1 MLTVEVDRYIQKNK
15 LITPNSKIMI
25 GVSGG
30 PDSMA
35 LLHYLLSK
43 REQFKLNLI
52 AVTIEHGLRGEE
64 SIRDLDYVQ
73 AFCEQNNLQFEARRI
88 DVKSYQATHKL
99 GTQEASRILRYQA
112 LDQLMKKHQANYL
125 ALAHH
130 ADDQVETVFMR
141 LTRGT
146 QLDSLQGIKNKRPF
160 STGELIRPFLSIT
173 KDAIEDYCC
182 QHGIIPRRDQSNE
195 QDVYT
200 RNYFRLHVLP
210 LLEAKNPNLSDTI
223 MHMTKNIADDSLY
236 LMAQAKNL
244 SKELLNYS
252 DHPKKVTVR
261 INDLKMHPLALQRRL
276 FHLILEYLYEDLPDQ
291 LNYRHETQFF
301 DLINSDRANAS
312 IDLPMRLKMI
322 KSYQLLVFYF
332 EGKERLSYDV
342 SVVIPGRTFLPNNGE
357 VITEIVEQIESATV
371 NDSVFY
377 LPVKN
382 NHSPALT
389 IRPRLPGDRIYLAH
403 IKGRKKVNRIFID
416 KKIPLAK
423 RDQWPILVC
432 DKRDVLWVIGLEKSD
447 HQTQEQ
453 DLRYIKITHQ
463 LS

>member
-1 MLTVEVDRYIQKNK
+1 MLTTEVDRYIQRNK
-15 LITPNSKIMI
+15 LIIPNSKIMV

-35 LLHYLLSK
+35 LLHYLLAK
-43 REQFKLNLI
+43 REQFKLDLI

-64 SIRDLDYVQ
+64 SIGDLDYVQ
-73 AFCEQNNLQFEARRI
+73 DFCEQNNLQFEARRI
-88 DVKSYQATHKL
+88 DVKSYQEMHKL

-112 LDQLMKKHQANYL
+112 LDKLMRKHQANYL
-125 ALAHH
+125 ALGHH

-160 STGELIRPFLSIT
+160 SIGELIRPFLSVT
-173 KDAIEDYCC
+173 KEAIEDYCC

-223 MHMTKNIADDSLY
+223 MHMTENIADDSQY
-236 LMAQAKNL
+236 LMDQAKNL

-276 FHLILEYLYEDLPDQ
+276 FHLILDYLYEDLPDQ

-301 DLINSDRANAS
+301 DLVNSDRANAS
-312 IDLPMRLKMI
+312 IDFPARLKMN
-322 KSYQLLVFYF
+322 KSYQLLAFYF
-332 EGKERLSYDV
+332 AEEEQLSYDV
-342 SVVIPGRTFLPNNGE
+342 TVAIPGRTVIPNNGE
-357 VITEIVEQIESATV
+357 IITEVVEQIEPMTV
-371 NDSVFY
+371 SDSVFY

-382 NHSPALT
+382 NHFPVLR
-389 IRPRLPGDRIYLAH
+389 IRSRVPGDRIYLAH
-403 IKGRKKVNRIFID
+403 VKGRKKVNRIFID

-423 RDQWPILVC
+423 RDQWPILVQEEN
-432 DKRDVLWVIGLEKSD
+432 DVLWVIGLEKSD
-447 HQTQEQ
+447 QHYQEQ
-453 DLRYIKITHQ
+453 KLQYIKITHQ
-463 LS
+463 LG